1 MTLPASGPLTFSD
14 IQTEFGGSNP
24 IALGEYYAGGGLVP
38 AGTSGTYGAVPTSGQ
53 ISVQNFYGT
62 SNYIPV
68 YIEDLF
74 NAFKYTGN
82 GSTQTITNGIN
93 FSSKGGL
100 FWSKRASS
108 AANHYLTDTTTGT
121 NKYISTNIS
130 NAQDT
135 TTTMVT
141 PTTTGFTLSSN
152 TLFNANGPNNAIW
165 AFAKQPKFF
174 DIVTYTGTGVARTIA
189 HNLGSVPGCII
200 LKRID
205 NNQGGSNWYVY
216 HRANTTAGTAQS
228 QSLELNSTGGTNT
241 NTAIWNNTAPTS
253 SVFSI
258 GAGGS
263 PAEWNGTSGTYMA
276 YLFAHDAGGFGATG
290 SDNIISCGSFSGNT
304 TVNIGFEPQWILL
317 KRTSGS
323 ERWYIIDNV
332 RGWPVAGDAN
342 YLAPNNDELEG
353 QTSQIYPN
361 ATGFSTLT
369 GGGDFIYVAIRRG
382 PMKVPT
388 VGTSVFLPSTA
399 NTGTVINTGFN
410 VDLWIGGSTGGDGGA
425 GAQITMDR
433 LRGANYMGTASTAA
447 AIGTNN
453 VFTGWPSNTFTNTV
467 QGGNRA
473 EWLFGRAPSFC
484 DVVCYTGNDVNGRVL
499 NHNLG
504 VAAEFVIQKK
514 RNGTS
519 SWAATVLSQTNSLIL
534 NTNDAQVGVKYT
546 TASDATT
553 FTIRSSF
560 NGSPDTYVAY
570 LFATAA
576 GVSKVGSYT
585 GTGALQTVN
594 CGFTS
599 GSRYII
605 IKRYDS
611 TGDWYVWDSARG
623 ISSGNDPYLLLNSN
637 ASQVTNTNYVDTDTT
652 GFKVTAAAPSGL
664 NASGGTYVFLA
675 IA

>member
-1 MTLPASGPLTFSD
+1 MAIPASGPLSLTD
-14 IQTEFGGSNP
+14 IQTEFGGTNP
-24 IALGEYYAGGGLVP
+24 ISLSEYYAGGGLVP
-38 AGTSGTYGAVPTSGQ
+38 AGTTGTYGAVPSSGT

-68 YIEDLF
+68 YIENLF
-74 NAFKYTGN
+74 SPFIFTTNTPSNVTVA
-82 GSTQTITNGIN
+82 NGIN
-93 FSSKGGL
+93 LSGNGGL
-100 FWSKRASS
+100 VWTKIRSTDAS
-108 AANHYLTDTTTGT
+108 HQLYDTVRGGSYQLQSNTTNAQSSSPPNAMQFGSNGFT
-121 NKYISTNIS
+121 WLRSGGWSTNDAVS
-130 NAQDT
+130 WT
-135 TTTMVT
+135 
-141 PTTTGFTLSSN
+141 FRE
-152 TLFNANGPNNAIW
+152 
-165 AFAKQPKFF
+165 QPKFF
-174 DIVTYTGTGVARTIA
+174 DIVTYTGTGSSSLTVN
-189 HNLGSVPGCII
+189 HNLGSEPGCII
-200 LKRID
+200 IKWTS
-205 NNQGGSNWYVY
+205 GTGYGWYVY
-216 HRANTTAGTAQS
+216 HREMSGTPQAS
-228 QSLELNSTGGTNT
+228 CMTL
-241 NTAIWNNTAPTS
+241 
-253 SVFSI
+253 
-258 GAGGS
+258 
-263 PAEWNGTSGTYMA
+263 NGTGAAFYLDGDASNPWIIPSSTNFQVATTDGGANASGESYVA
-276 YLFAHDAGGFGATG
+276 YLFAHNAGGFGLTG
-290 SDNIISCGSFSGNT
+290 TDNVISCGSFTGNT
-304 TVNIGFEPQWILL
+304 TVNLGYEPQWILL
-317 KRTSGS
+317 KNSGAS
-323 ERWYIIDNV
+323 ENWYIQDV
-332 RGWPVAGDAN
+332 ARGWPVSGDAKVL
-342 YLAPNNDELEG
+342 YPNLNAVEG
-353 QTSQIYPN
+353 DTNQIYPN
-361 ATGFSTLT
+361 ATGFSTLI
-369 GGGDFIYVAIRRG
+369 GGGTYIYVAIRRG

-388 VGTSVFLPSTA
+388 VGTSVFFPSTA
-399 NTGTVINTGFN
+399 ATGTQIPTGFP

-425 GAQITMDR
+425 GAQITVDR
-433 LRGANYMGTASTAA
+433 LRGPKYFGTTSTAA
-447 AIGTNN
+447 EIGTNN
-453 VFTGWPSNTFTNTV
+453 SLTVAPTNTFTNIT

-514 RNGTS
+514 RNSTS
-519 SWAATVLSQTNSLIL
+519 QWAATVLSQTNSLLL

-560 NGSPDTYVAY
+560 NGAPDTYVAY
-570 LFATAA
+570 LFATCA

-637 ASQVTNTNYVDTDTT
+637 AAQVTGTNYVDTDTT
-652 GFKVTAAAPSGL
+652 GFKVTAAAPAGL